1 MLKVSFSKM
10 YIRSLNLIT
19 NTETP
24 AACGSD
30 APTAACEDQSKINMS
45 PALSWRFLVPIYSR
59 GQES

>member
-1 MLKVSFSKM
+1 M

-30 APTAACEDQSKINMS
+30 DPTAACEHQSKITMS
-45 PALSWRFLVPIYSR
+45 PALSGRFLGCFAPVDKNADNIYSIM
-59 GQES
+59 